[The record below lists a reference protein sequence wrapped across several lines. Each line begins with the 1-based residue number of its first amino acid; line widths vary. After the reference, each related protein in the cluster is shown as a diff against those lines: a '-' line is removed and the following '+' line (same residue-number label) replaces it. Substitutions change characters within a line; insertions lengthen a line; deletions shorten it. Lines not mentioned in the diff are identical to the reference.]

1 MGEPTIYKPSIYKG
15 DSIYKTGA
23 GESPSSDRP
32 DIPAGFDYIGAIYWK
47 NTINSFTSSGLTIL
61 GASNKGK
68 IIQKFYK
75 PDNSKY
81 NGWSSFFRFGSWSDN
96 FSNIQINTY
105 TNTVSAKNNS
115 TNTSITK
122 TFYPG
127 LHEIS
132 LEQNKC
138 FIDGQEL
145 AITYAE
151 KTGVTAC
158 FPFPLLDDRTKPN
171 PVFAMYEFKVIDETD
186 KVIVDFVPV
195 KRIVD
200 NAIGVFDVARGYF
213 YNNSFFDYYNI

>member
-1 MGEPTIYKPSIYKG
+1 MQQPTVYDHRNVYDNG
-15 DSIYKTGA
+15 G
-23 GESPSSDRP
+23 GSPSSDRP
-32 DIPAGFDYIGAIYWK
+32 AIPAGFEYIGAIYWN
-47 NTINSFTSSGLTIL
+47 NTFNSFTSNGLTIL
-61 GASNKGK
+61 AANNKGK
-68 IIQKFYK
+68 IIQKVYK
-75 PDNSKY
+75 PNNSKQ
-81 NGWSSFFRFGSWSDN
+81 NAWLSLFRFGSWNDN
-96 FSNIQINTY
+96 FSNVQLNTY
-105 TNTVSAKNNS
+105 SNSISAKNNS
-115 TNTSITK
+115 TGTSITK
-122 TFYPG
+122 TFSQG

-138 FIDGQEL
+138 FIDGQEY

-158 FPFPLLDDRTKPN
+158 CPFPLSDNRMKPD

-195 KRIVD
+195 KRMAD